1 MSVRFAFYVPAGLS
15 DSIKKTLIP
24 AMEKAIKAPE
34 VGKVIHDLG
43 AIADFVPGP
52 EFKKMMTEEYE
63 MVKKYLRTGTPA
75 GN

>member
-1 MSVRFAFYVPAGLS
+1 
-15 DSIKKTLIP
+15 
-24 AMEKAIKAPE
+24 MEKAIKAPE